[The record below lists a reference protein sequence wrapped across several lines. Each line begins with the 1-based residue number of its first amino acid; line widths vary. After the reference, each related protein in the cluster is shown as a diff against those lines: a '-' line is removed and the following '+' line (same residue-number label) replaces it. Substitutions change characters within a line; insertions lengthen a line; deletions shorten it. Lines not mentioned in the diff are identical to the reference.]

1 MRDELRLVLC
11 FTVTRRG
18 ALADQNW
25 QTIPTAN
32 WSSVAASVI
41 AASSLGYVYSKGK
54 DLYARNGHKGVDAD
68 RVNYIEV
75 GTWYYFNKNMNVY
88 TAYKFNLLDKDDA
101 AITDAAT
108 DDQFAVGIVYQ
119 F

>member
-1 MRDELRLVLC
+1 MIILQIKPKTLKLLYSISSTSVYVRLQA
-11 FTVTRRG
+11 TY
-18 ALADQNW
+18 
-25 QTIPTAN
+25 IPKA
-32 WSSVAASVI
+32 
-41 AASSLGYVYSKGK
+41 K

>member
-1 MRDELRLVLC
+1 MRDQLINETRELLKRLFSIDSTFVC
-11 FTVTRRG
+11 
-18 ALADQNW
+18 
-25 QTIPTAN
+25 P
-32 WSSVAASVI
+32 
-41 AASSLGYVYSKGK
+41 SLGYVYSKGK
-54 DLYARNGHKGVDAD
+54 DIKGVPGHRYVDAD

-88 TAYKFNLLDKDDA
+88 TAYKFNMLDKDNA
-101 AITDAAT
+101 AITGAAA

>member
-1 MRDELRLVLC
+1 GCNPTSSKFIHTWLRFGEIMR
-11 FTVTRRG
+11 G
-18 ALADQNW
+18 
-25 QTIPTAN
+25 
-32 WSSVAASVI
+32 
-41 AASSLGYVYSKGK
+41 SLS
-54 DLYARNGHKGVDAD
+54 
-68 RVNYIEV
+68 
-75 GTWYYFNKNMNVY
+75 TWYYFNKNMNVY